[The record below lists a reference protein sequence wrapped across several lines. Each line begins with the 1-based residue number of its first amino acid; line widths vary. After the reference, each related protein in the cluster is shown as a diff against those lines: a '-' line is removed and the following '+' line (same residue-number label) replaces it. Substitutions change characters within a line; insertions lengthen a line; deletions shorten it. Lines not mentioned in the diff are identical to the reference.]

1 MGTLHL
7 TVNVRFSDLEAT
19 PGDWLLARLVFYFM
33 TLTPRDYVSYCQ
45 ARGLAVG
52 VRPPVFTRQDMGR
65 TIRGGPAHKIK
76 ACTALLGVHRKLLYS
91 TKYDTFLVTLPLQSI

>member
-7 TVNVRFSDLEAT
+7 VVNVLFSHFGAT
-19 PGDWLLARLVFYFM
+19 PGDWLPARLVFYFL
-33 TLTPRDYVSYCQ
+33 TLAPHDYVTYYQ

-52 VRPPVFTRQDMGR
+52 VWPPVSTRQDMGR

-76 ACTALLGVHRKLLYS
+76 ACAALLDVHRKLLYS
-91 TKYDTFLVTLPLQSI
+91 TK

>member
-7 TVNVRFSDLEAT
+7 VVNVRFSHLEAIL
-19 PGDWLLARLVFYFM
+19 GDWLPARLVFYFL
-33 TLTPRDYVSYCQ
+33 TLAPRDYITYCQ

-52 VRPPVFTRQDMGR
+52 VWPPVSSRQDMGH

-76 ACTALLGVHRKLLYS
+76 ECTALLGVHRKILYS

>member
-7 TVNVRFSDLEAT
+7 AVNVLFEAM
-19 PGDWLLARLVFYFM
+19 PGDWLPARLVFYFL
-33 TLTPRDYVSYCQ
+33 TLAPRDYVTYCQ

-52 VRPPVFTRQDMGR
+52 VRPPVSSRQDMDR
-65 TIRGGPAHKIK
+65 TIRGGSAHKIK

-91 TKYDTFLVTLPLQSI
+91 TKYDTFLVTLLLQSI